1 MKRKPSKFLE
11 KCRAKT
17 GVLKS
22 DRSMGNNGMF
32 LIPNKRGVVLTV
44 VASNQG
50 GWDHVSVSLPN
61 MTPTWAMMCFVKDL
75 FFEKDE
81 VVIQYH
87 PKEADYI
94 NHHKHCLHMWRP
106 QYIPLPTPPT
116 IMVGLR

>member
-1 MKRKPSKFLE
+1 MKRKPGKFLE
-11 KCRAKT
+11 KCRVKT

-22 DRSMGNNGMF
+22 DRSRGNNGMF

-50 GWDHVSVSLPN
+50 GWDHVSVSLPS
-61 MTPTWAMMCFVKDL
+61 MTPTWSMMCFVKDL

-87 PKEADYI
+87 PKEADYV
-94 NHHKHCLHMWRP
+94 NCHKHCLHMWRP
-106 QYIPLPTPPT
+106 QYIPLTTPPT